1 MSIEISK
8 IPTGGH
14 RHIIRFPFSTTLAVI
29 ICSLGL
35 PATDLVGL
43 ATAASGQEKVILLT
57 GFEPFGESRP
67 ANPSWE
73 GIRNLDGQKWNGFRL
88 KAVELPVVWGE
99 PLTILKAQIEEHQPI
114 AIFSFGQGA
123 SGRFAIE
130 SQAHNQRG
138 LIPDNRGK
146 LPTTPLIVKD
156 GASRMSATLNCQA
169 LVTRLKKKGYPIRV
183 SDNAGRYLC
192 EETLYSL
199 ETLRKQHDSLTVSFC
214 HVPPLGTT
222 ITATNE
228 KPDSEKTIT
237 NEFVQTF
244 VLDYL
249 SAWHELT
256 TESGNAALIA
266 PGATPVSYSVP
277 APQTAVKDSD
287 NETRAVERLIQNYFQ
302 SWSEQRMKDYG
313 DCFAEDSV
321 IQEISGGRIHTQM
334 KGPFVTTQ
342 ATYHK
347 MALFKAT
354 EVPVR
359 TDISFQGE
367 LAYAVVYWKLTA
379 GPRTQFGYDHFTLLK
394 QKDQWKIVN
403 LVFYGTRPV
412 EK

>member
-1 MSIEISK
+1 MVIGTSEMAVR
-8 IPTGGH
+8 GH
-14 RHIIRFPFSTTLAVI
+14 RPYVRFRLSTALAVM
-29 ICSLGL
+29 ICSLACVATGL
-35 PATDLVGL
+35 TAF
-43 ATAASGQEKVILLT
+43 ATAESVEEKVILLT

-67 ANPSWE
+67 PNPSWE
-73 GIRNLDGQKWNGFRL
+73 GVRNLDGQKWNGFRL

-99 PLTILKAQIEEHQPI
+99 PLPILKAQIEKHRPV

-123 SGRFAIE
+123 PGQFAIE
-130 SQAHNQRG
+130 SRAHNQRG
-138 LIPDNRGK
+138 EIPDNRGN
-146 LPTTPLIVKD
+146 LPTTQRIVED
-156 GASRMSATLNCQA
+156 GESRLPATLDCEA
-169 LVTRLKKKGYPIRV
+169 LAIRLKKTGYAIRV
-183 SDNAGRYLC
+183 SVHAGRYLC

-199 ETLRKQHDSLTVSFC
+199 ESLRKLDDSLTVSFC

-222 ITATNE
+222 IAESGE
-228 KPDSEKTIT
+228 KGDSKKTVT
-237 NEFVQTF
+237 RAYVQSF

-249 SAWHELT
+249 SAWHEWK

-266 PGATPVSYSVP
+266 PGATPVSFRVP
-277 APQTAVKDSD
+277 QKAAKDSD
-287 NETRAVERLIQNYFQ
+287 KETRAVEGLIQNYFQ

-313 DCFAEDSV
+313 DCFADDSV

-347 MALFKAT
+347 MALFKAI
-354 EVPVR
+354 EVPVS

-367 LAYAVVYWKLTA
+367 LAHAVVYWKLTA
-379 GPRTQFGYDHFTLLK
+379 GPRTQFGYDHFTLMK

-403 LVFYGTRPV
+403 LVFYGTRPA

>member
-1 MSIEISK
+1 MVTGTSEIA
-8 IPTGGH
+8 IRAH
-14 RHIIRFPFSTTLAVI
+14 RTFGRFLLGPAMAVMI
-29 ICSLGL
+29 YSLGCA
-35 PATDLVGL
+35 ATDLAGL
-43 ATAASGQEKVILLT
+43 ATAAPAEEKVILLT

-67 ANPSWE
+67 PNPSWE

-99 PLTILKAQIEEHQPI
+99 PLPNLKAQMEKHQPV

-123 SGRFAIE
+123 PGQFAIE
-130 SQAHNQRG
+130 SRAHNQRG
-138 LIPDNRGK
+138 EIQDNRGN
-146 LPTTPLIVKD
+146 LPTTPLIVED
-156 GASRMSATLNCQA
+156 GKSQLSATLDCQA
-169 LVTRLKKKGYPIRV
+169 LANRLKKKGYPVRV

-199 ETLRKQHDSLTVSFC
+199 ESLRKQDDALTVSFC

-222 ITATNE
+222 ITE
-228 KPDSEKTIT
+228 KGEKGDSEKTIT
-237 NEFVQTF
+237 SEYVQSF

-249 SAWHELT
+249 LAWHELT
-256 TESGNAALIA
+256 AETGNAALIA

-277 APQTAVKDSD
+277 QKDAKD
-287 NETRAVERLIQNYFQ
+287 NNTETRAVERLIQNYFQ
-302 SWSEQRMKDYG
+302 SWSDQRMKDYG
-313 DCFAEDSV
+313 DCFADDSV
-321 IQEISGGRIHTQM
+321 VQEISGGRIHTQM

-347 MALFKAT
+347 MALFKAV

-379 GPRTQFGYDHFTLLK
+379 GPRTQFGYDHFTLMK